1 MSQNT
6 HGKTV
11 RLLTIPFTLV
21 LSSQRNALVFES
33 SPLRLRAVCLRC
45 SQFSRNISQH
55 FTATCHYRRFT
66 VVIYLSSFLVGSE
79 TTEPCHLYRVKTC
92 YKLCSFWRFVET
104 QPVFLPRLHEHFA
117 DILNSQP
124 MCTVQLLMI
133 KGGLTLIL
141 SFTKAWFFCGFAVQI
156 SVASSIALFR
166 SLKVLHTVHP
176 KRRV

>member
-11 RLLTIPFTLV
+11 RLLTVPFTLV

-55 FTATCHYRRFT
+55 FTATCHYGRFT
-66 VVIYLSSFLVGSE
+66 VVIYLSSFVEGSE
-79 TTEPCHLYRVKTC
+79 TTEPCRLYRVKNC
-92 YKLCSFWRFVET
+92 YKLCSFWRFVDT
-104 QPVFLPRLHEHFA
+104 RPIVRPRLRTHFA
-117 DILNSQP
+117 DILNSQL
-124 MCTVQLLMI
+124 MYTLQLLII

-141 SFTKAWFFCGFAVQI
+141 RSHFRKHGFFCGFAVQI

-166 SLKVLHTVHP
+166 SLKVLHTVRT
-176 KRRV
+176 KR